1 MGDKYETRVTID
13 GQVFQGSDLK
23 SIHTENVL
31 CGDTFEIGQTACAQI
46 ELEITKPTTPFVR
59 MAEIVPEIRK
69 ENETQWREKGHFFI
83 STRPVS
89 GDTMKITGYDGMRKT
104 AREVDFSG
112 ISFPASTKTIAQRI
126 AQDAGISIAAGT
138 LDALDDGT
146 TIPNPDGYT
155 GREILG
161 YIAAMHGGSFRMTD
175 DGKLQFVDLVSILKD
190 SNISYLINE
199 KGACITFG
207 GVRILV

>member
-1 MGDKYETRVTID
+1 MGDTYETRVTID
-13 GQVFQGSDLK
+13 GQVFQGSSLN

-59 MAEIVPEIRK
+59 MAEIVPAVRK
-69 ENETQWREKGHFFI
+69 KSETQWMDKGHFFI

-89 GDTMKITGYDGMRKT
+89 GNTMKITGYDGMRKT
-104 AREVDFSG
+104 AREVDFTG
-112 ISFPASTKTIAQRI
+112 INFPAATKIVVQRI
-126 AQDAGISIAAGT
+126 AQESGIDIAPGT
-138 LDALDDGT
+138 LDELDDGT
-146 TIPNPDGYT
+146 TMPDPDGYT

-161 YIAAMHGGSFRMTD
+161 FIAAMHSGSFRMTD

-190 SNISYLINE
+190 SNKSYLINE
-199 KGACITFG
+199 NGACITFG